1 VLPLIKEI
9 CCWYLFIKNEEI
21 YLNYVEVL
29 LLAQPILLAER
40 KLSQR
45 EIKQEVSIAREARL
59 KTDYGI
65 K

>member
-1 VLPLIKEI
+1 M
-9 CCWYLFIKNEEI
+9 KNEEI

-29 LLAQPILLAER
+29 LLAQQILLAER

-45 EIKQEVSIAREARL
+45 EIKQEVSIAREAKL